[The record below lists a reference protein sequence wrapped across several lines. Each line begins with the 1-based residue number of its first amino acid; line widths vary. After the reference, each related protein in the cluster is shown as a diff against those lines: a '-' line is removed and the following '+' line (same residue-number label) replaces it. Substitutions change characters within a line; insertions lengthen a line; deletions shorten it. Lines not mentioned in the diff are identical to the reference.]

1 MYKSLTK
8 TKKYPELEA
17 QENAEKSGFSKCN
30 IKTVYK
36 FFFNNCKTPCDG
48 SKLFLKASL
57 VIVLICEYFLIDQF

>member
-17 QENAEKSGFSKCN
+17 QENTEKSGFSKCN
-30 IKTVYK
+30 IKTLYIK

-48 SKLFLKASL
+48 SKLF
-57 VIVLICEYFLIDQF
+57 F